1 MESNHKLKI
10 AVFIDWFIPA
20 FRAGGPIRSV
30 SNMVEQLKDEFDF
43 YIFTS
48 CYDLGSNEPLDV
60 PVNQWVEKDGTRV
73 KYFSSDNTTKKVFQ
87 SNLENINPDII
98 YINSM
103 YSRKFAIW
111 PLRIADKMDVKTV
124 LAPRG
129 MLSRG
134 AIELKKNKKK
144 AFLTYAKTMG
154 WFRGVNWHATSE
166 DELKSIQKNISKSA
180 VIHFAPNLP
189 EIFEKVDVRNVE
201 KVPGE
206 LNLVFLGRISKVK
219 NLHSTLKMLG
229 AWKQDGKVTFDIYGP
244 EEDQDYAKQCLSLS
258 KKIKDVKVCFKGQIP
273 SDEVKKK
280 IAEYHF
286 LISSTSN
293 ENYGHAITE
302 AFSVG
307 LPVIISDQTPW
318 KDLSEKG
325 IGYDISLD
333 NENDWHYALSK
344 CLSMNQKKYDEMSA
358 KALDFYQKKIVSKKD
373 IEDHINLF
381 NQAYGK

>member
-10 AVFIDWFIPA
+10 AVFIDWYTPA
-20 FRAGGPIRSV
+20 FKAGGPIRSV

-48 CYDLGSNEPLDV
+48 CYDLGSHETLDV

-87 SNLENINPDII
+87 SNIEHIKPDII

-111 PLRIADKMDVKTV
+111 PLRLADKMDIKIV

-129 MLSRG
+129 MLNKG
-134 AIELKKNKKK
+134 AIEIKKNKKR
-144 AFLTYAKTMG
+144 AFLSYAKTMG
-154 WFRGVNWHATSE
+154 WFKKVSWHATSE
-166 DELKSIQKNISKSA
+166 DELQSIQKNIGKSA
-180 VIHFAPNLP
+180 STQLAPNLP
-189 EIFEKVDVRNVE
+189 EIFEEVDTRNVV
-201 KVPGE
+201 KSPGE
-206 LNLVFLGRISKVK
+206 LKLVFLGRISKVK
-219 NLHSTLKMLG
+219 NLHGTLKMLAG
-229 AWKQDGKVTFDIYGP
+229 WKQEGKVTFDIYGP
-244 EEDQDYAKQCLSLS
+244 EEDADYAKQCLSLA
-258 KKIKDVKVCFKGQIP
+258 KKINNIDVRFQGQIP

-318 KDLSEKG
+318 KGLPEKG
-325 IGYDISLD
+325 IGFDISLEQ
-333 NENDWHYALSK
+333 ENDWHYALTK
-344 CLSMNQKKYDEMSA
+344 CLSMNQKKYDEMSD
-358 KALDFYQKKIVSKKD
+358 KALEFYQKKIVSKKD

-381 NQAYGK
+381 NQAYGE